1 MSHHAKTK
9 TINLS
14 RRNLPSLV
22 VVFLLFSLVAACSK
36 KLAPIAEPP
45 KMNVNFIPP
54 SNLNLPVKISRY
66 ELNRAIRDIL
76 TNVFRDGLT
85 VEDGYS
91 VRITPEGETD
101 IQASQNQ
108 ILLTIPL
115 NLEITPSMRIQQVKG
130 YGTMELQLAATI
142 DVLEDRFISKTELI
156 NHRWL
161 KKPVLKVLGV
171 SLPIETLANQLVKRY
186 KNRIT
191 QALDAQIMQSVQLP
205 KIRQSIQNY
214 FREPFFTAEDG
225 ILKVYVAPVEL
236 AAGPF
241 QMDSE
246 HITLPV
252 IIYLENVISEMRP
265 AALSDQLGF
274 STRPFPDTSSVFSI
288 QSRIPL
294 AYLEQI
300 LREQLITQ
308 EFGAPLAH
316 IRIENLVLSGT
327 REIFEANFQ
336 TTGTLRGGF
345 RLDFKPEFDQT
356 EKKFYLREFHLKQ
369 VSGKGLSKALFSV
382 LKSNVE
388 KTTRTSIED
397 QLNQFLNEYLE
408 TARGFLN
415 HKEIVNGIKLNG
427 EIRNYFVRDFWI
439 EEGRMYF
446 TVSADL
452 NLQAE
457 VHYIDTRKFAR

>member
-1 MSHHAKTK
+1 MNIRSCENRIFHA
-9 TINLS
+9 L
-14 RRNLPSLV
+14 RNIFPALII
-22 VVFLLFSLVAACSK
+22 FILLLLTDACSK
-36 KLAPIAEPP
+36 KLSPAQEPA
-45 KMNVNFIPP
+45 KMNINLIPA
-54 SNLNLPVKISRY
+54 SNLNLPVKVSRY
-66 ELNRAIRDIL
+66 ELNRAVRDIL
-76 TNVFRDGLT
+76 ANVFRDGLT

-91 VRITPEGETD
+91 CKITPEGQTD

-108 ILLTIPL
+108 ILFTIPL
-115 NLEITPSMRIQQVKG
+115 NLEITPSVRIQQVKG
-130 YGTMELQLAATI
+130 YGTMELQLATTI
-142 DVLEDRFISKTELI
+142 DVLEDRFISKTELR

-186 KNRIT
+186 KNQII

-205 KIRQSIQNY
+205 RIRQSIQKY
-214 FREPFFTAEDG
+214 FSEPFYTAEDG
-225 ILKVYVAPVEL
+225 IIKVYVAPVEL
-236 AAGPF
+236 ATGPF
-241 QMDSE
+241 QMDAE

-252 IIYLENVISEMRP
+252 ILYLENVISETRP
-265 AALSDQLGF
+265 SALSQELSF
-274 STRPFPDTSSVFSI
+274 STRPFPDTSSVFSL

-300 LREQLITQ
+300 LREQLVTQ

-327 REIFEANFQ
+327 REVFEANFQ

-345 RLDFKPEFDQT
+345 RLDFRPVFDT
-356 EKKFYLREFHLKQ
+356 TDKKFHLRDFHLKQ
-369 VSGKGLSKALFSV
+369 VSGKGLSKALYSV
-382 LKSNVE
+382 LKSSVE
-388 KTTRTSIED
+388 KTTRASIED

-415 HKEIVNGIKLNG
+415 NKEVVNGIKLNG
-427 EIRNYFVRDFWI
+427 GIRNYFIRDFWI

-446 TVSADL
+446 TVTADL

-457 VHYIDTRKFAR
+457 IHYIDTRKFMR